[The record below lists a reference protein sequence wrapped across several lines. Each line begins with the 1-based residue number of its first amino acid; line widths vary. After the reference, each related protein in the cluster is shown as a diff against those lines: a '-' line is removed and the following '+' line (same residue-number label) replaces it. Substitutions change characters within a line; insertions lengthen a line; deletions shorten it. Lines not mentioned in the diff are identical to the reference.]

1 MEDISEAI
9 LLEDS
14 FVEYFGGVEEKENM
28 GFVFTGLD
36 LFGGEDTVFFDA
48 DVTGGLSGVE
58 PPILD
63 SAEDNTP
70 IDLEEENVTGTDLVA
85 ETTKVDVEVFLL
97 G

>member
-1 MEDISEAI
+1 MEDILEAI

-36 LFGGEDTVFFDA
+36 LFGADTVFFDA
-48 DVTGGLSGVE
+48 DVTGALSSVE
-58 PPILD
+58 PPILE

-70 IDLEEENVTGTDLVA
+70 IDLEEENVTGIDLVA